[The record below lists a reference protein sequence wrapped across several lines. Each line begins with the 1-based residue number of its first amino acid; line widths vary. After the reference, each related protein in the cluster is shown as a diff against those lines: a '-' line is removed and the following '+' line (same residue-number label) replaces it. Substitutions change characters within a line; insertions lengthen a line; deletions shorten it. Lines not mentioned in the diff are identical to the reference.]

1 MANIERIYMGNE
13 KEPIRSG
20 REVKIYGPYK
30 LFLLKLKEDNPNL
43 DHTML
48 MSIAAKL
55 TAATYSNPNY

>member
-13 KEPIRSG
+13 KEPIRS
-20 REVKIYGPYK
+20 REVIIYSTYK
-30 LFLLKLKEDNPNL
+30 LFLLKLQEDNPNL

-55 TAATYSNPNY
+55 TGAVHSV

>member
-13 KEPIRSG
+13 KEPIRS
-20 REVKIYGPYK
+20 REVKIYSTYK
-30 LFLLKLKEDNPNL
+30 LFLLKLQEDNPNL

-48 MSIAAKL
+48 MSIASKL

>member
-1 MANIERIYMGNE
+1 MANIERIYMGKE
-13 KEPIRSG
+13 KEPIRS
-20 REVKIYGPYK
+20 REVKIYGTYK

-48 MSIAAKL
+48 MSIASKL